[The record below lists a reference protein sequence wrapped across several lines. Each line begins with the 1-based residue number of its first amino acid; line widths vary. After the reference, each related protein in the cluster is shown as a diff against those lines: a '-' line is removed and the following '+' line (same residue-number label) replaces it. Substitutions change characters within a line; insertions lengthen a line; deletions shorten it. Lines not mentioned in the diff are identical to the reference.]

1 MTNFTVD
8 TIILNWIK
16 SDSYSFDS
24 SIEGSSCKSYSA
36 STNFADFIESTI
48 IMVKSTTIAI
58 NID

>member
-8 TIILNWIK
+8 TIILNWIN

-24 SIEGSSCKSYSA
+24 SIEAFSYKSYST
-36 STNFADFIESTI
+36 SINSADFIKITI
-48 IMVKSTTIAI
+48 TMVKSTTIAI